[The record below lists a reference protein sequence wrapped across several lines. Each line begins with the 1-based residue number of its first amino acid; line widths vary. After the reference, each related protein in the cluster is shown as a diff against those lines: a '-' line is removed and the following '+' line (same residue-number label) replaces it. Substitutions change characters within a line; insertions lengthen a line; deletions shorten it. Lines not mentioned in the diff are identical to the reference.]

1 MRKNIKVPRILR
13 INKIENLFAN
23 VTFNNGEAR
32 IIDFRKVLKGI
43 GVNENSSASKLF
55 DENEL
60 KKALLRNGTLSFDN
74 VEQYITLR
82 NGEKERVPF
91 EIGADILL
99 KYSSPEKSE
108 LILKLGQL
116 IREARRKAGLTQQE
130 LALMSG
136 TSRTYIS
143 RIEND
148 NSDIELATLRKIIE
162 IGLGRK
168 LEIKIK

>member
-43 GVNENSSASKLF
+43 GVNETSSAFKLF
-55 DENEL
+55 DEVEL

-99 KYSSPEKSE
+99 KYSSPEKS
-108 LILKLGQL
+108 
-116 IREARRKAGLTQQE
+116 
-130 LALMSG
+130 
-136 TSRTYIS
+136 
-143 RIEND
+143 
-148 NSDIELATLRKIIE
+148 
-162 IGLGRK
+162 
-168 LEIKIK
+168 